1 MATVD
6 GSIEKVVEDAVRAQ
20 VQQMIVGSLE
30 GVDGL
35 TARIVAGALQ
45 AKVKDSQGYR
55 EVAFI
60 EKLCGDVVRTAAQA
74 AAQEW
79 IEENKPALVAEV
91 KRQLMAQRAGVAQAL
106 VESLARSAGSAY
118 SFKLQIGKPD
128 GE

>member
-1 MATVD
+1 MATAD

-20 VQQMIVGSLE
+20 VQTMIVSSLE

-45 AKVKDSQGYR
+45 VKVKDGYR

-60 EKLCGDVVRTAAQA
+60 EKLCAGVVQSAAQE

-79 IEENKPALVAEV
+79 IAENRPALVAEV
-91 KRQLMAQRAGVAQAL
+91 KRQLTAQKAGVAQAL
-106 VESLARSAGSAY
+106 VESLGKAAGSAY
-118 SFKLQIGKPD
+118 TFTLQIGKPD
-128 GE
+128 V